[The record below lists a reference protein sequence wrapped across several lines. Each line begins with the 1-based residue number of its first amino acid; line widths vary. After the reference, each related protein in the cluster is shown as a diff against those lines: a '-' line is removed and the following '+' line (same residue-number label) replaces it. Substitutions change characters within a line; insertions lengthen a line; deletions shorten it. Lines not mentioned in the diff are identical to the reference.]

1 MIHKPELELSLC
13 WTTYT
18 FRVRLRL
25 TDVGPRG
32 VIPKVVA
39 MVVVVS
45 FVSHQ
50 DAGAP
55 RRITFLKERLRA
67 IGSLMSKPTI
77 SNSPSILGAP
87 TKVI

>member
-1 MIHKPELELSLC
+1 MIPKPDLELSLC
-13 WTTYT
+13 WTSYT

-45 FVSHQ
+45 FVSQ
-50 DAGAP
+50 DSGAL
-55 RRITFLKERLRA
+55 RRIPFLKERTRQQA
-67 IGSLMSKPTI
+67 REGD
-77 SNSPSILGAP
+77 
-87 TKVI
+87 

>member
-18 FRVRLRL
+18 FRVRLRP
-25 TDVGPRG
+25 TNAGPRG

-45 FVSHQ
+45 PVSLL
-50 DAGAP
+50 DMGV
-55 RRITFLKERLRA
+55 RRIPFLKERLHS
-67 IGSLMSKPTI
+67 IGDR
-77 SNSPSILGAP
+77 
-87 TKVI
+87 